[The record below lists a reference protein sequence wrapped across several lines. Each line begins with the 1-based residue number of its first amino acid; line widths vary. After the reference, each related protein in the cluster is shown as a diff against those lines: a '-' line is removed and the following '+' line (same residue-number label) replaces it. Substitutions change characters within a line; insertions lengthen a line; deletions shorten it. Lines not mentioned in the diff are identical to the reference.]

1 VENRLSIEEQ
11 DVVNKY
17 YPSAKIEKSELAHH
31 GDWKAFRSDYQLDH
45 HDLSFDIGKRMNA
58 KAKAVRSKDEQR
70 WVKVLGFLIN
80 ELVEDS
86 QNLEGRENLKPSQI
100 IKGIKV

>member
-1 VENRLSIEEQ
+1 MENRLSTEEQ
-11 DVVNKY
+11 DAVNEY
-17 YPSAKIEKSELAHH
+17 YPSAKIEKSEPAHPH
-31 GDWKAFRSDYQLDH
+31 DRNAFRSNYQLDH

-58 KAKAVRSKDEQR
+58 KAKTVRSKDERR
-70 WVKVLGFLIN
+70 WVRVLGSLID
-80 ELVEDS
+80 ELVEDG